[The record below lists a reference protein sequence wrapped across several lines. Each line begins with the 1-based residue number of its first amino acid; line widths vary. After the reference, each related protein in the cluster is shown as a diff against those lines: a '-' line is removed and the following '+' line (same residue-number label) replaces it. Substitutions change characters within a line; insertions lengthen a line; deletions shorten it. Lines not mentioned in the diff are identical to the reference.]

1 MKFIKSLL
9 LFVILCFAAC
19 KEEAKQP
26 EWKLGIQTY
35 TFHKF
40 TLMETLDKSKDLNIH
55 YAEAFF
61 FQALGKNF
69 ADSAYLNFD
78 LTEDVKKQLKE
89 EFTKRN
95 ITLYA
100 FGVASYDT
108 TEDWERF
115 FSFSK
120 EMGIHTVTCEP
131 KLEQLDFVESLALKY
146 NIEVAIHNHPDP
158 SIYADPK
165 VLEKAL
171 EGRNPIMGVCADIGH
186 WKRTGNDPIESL
198 KKFEGRI
205 KVVHMKDLNEKMKD
219 TTWGTGVLQVKEVL
233 KELKRQKF
241 SGLISVEYED
251 FGDSQLDD
259 IKKSLEYFNQNSN

>member
-1 MKFIKSLL
+1 M
-9 LFVILCFAAC
+9 
-19 KEEAKQP
+19 
-26 EWKLGIQTY
+26 
-35 TFHKF
+35 H
-40 TLMETLDKSKDLNIH
+40 
-55 YAEAFF
+55 
-61 FQALGKNF
+61 
-69 ADSAYLNFD
+69 
-78 LTEDVKKQLKE
+78 
-89 EFTKRN
+89 
-95 ITLYA
+95 
-100 FGVASYDT
+100 
-108 TEDWERF
+108 
-115 FSFSK
+115 
-120 EMGIHTVTCEP
+120 
-131 KLEQLDFVESLALKY
+131 ESLAIKY